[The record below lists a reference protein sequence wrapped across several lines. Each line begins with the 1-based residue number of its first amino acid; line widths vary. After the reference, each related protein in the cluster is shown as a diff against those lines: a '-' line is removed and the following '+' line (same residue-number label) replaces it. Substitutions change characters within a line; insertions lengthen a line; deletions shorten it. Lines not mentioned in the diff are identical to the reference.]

1 MGCNVRPPAGS
12 RRKTLN
18 SLVVDFHCHYLE
30 ELEGEMVNFSSKDS
44 ISLYP
49 LIFIDEMIWFE
60 IIQSK

>member
-1 MGCNVRPPAGS
+1 MGFNVHPPAGS

-18 SLVVDFHCHYLE
+18 SIVVAFHCHYLE
-30 ELEGEMVNFSSKDS
+30 ELGGEMVNFSSKDS

-49 LIFIDEMIWFE
+49 LIFIDEMISFK